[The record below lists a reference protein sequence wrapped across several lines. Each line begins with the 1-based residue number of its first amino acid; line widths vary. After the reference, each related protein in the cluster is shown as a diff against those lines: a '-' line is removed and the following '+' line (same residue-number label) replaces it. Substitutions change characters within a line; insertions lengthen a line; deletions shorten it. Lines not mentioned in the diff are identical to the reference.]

1 MVAAQIASGLA
12 AAGVYEAERRRAE
25 ALAEI
30 DRAKTA
36 FFSNVSHEFRT
47 PLTLMLG
54 PLEEEVAR
62 LSRDP
67 AEGANVAGNPTA
79 GNPAV
84 AGPTTANSRAGGSTA
99 LQTADADAARRDAA
113 DRLLMAHRNGL
124 RLLRLVNTLLD
135 FSRIEAG
142 RAEANFQ
149 PIDLA
154 SYTADLAS
162 NFRSACERAG
172 LRLVVRCPPLRRA
185 VYVDADMWER
195 TFSIW
200 FQMHS
205 NIPWLVKSQLW
216 CRRSADQDAAVLSVG
231 DTGVGIPTAE
241 LPHIFDRFHR
251 IEGQRG
257 RTLEGTGIGLALVNR
272 ARPVAWRLDP
282 GDEQHRTVGTTM
294 SVQIPLGRA
303 HLPRRSR
310 FGSVGVQRP
319 GRHCLRRVR
328 RGGDALASRW
338 TGRPVERRADPG
350 RPQASVVA

>member
-1 MVAAQIASGLA
+1 MRELNPYRPFGEAYSGFIDLVAAQIASGLT

-36 FFSNVSHEFRT
+36 FFSNVSIEFRT
-47 PLTLMLG
+47 PLILMLG

-99 LQTADADAARRDAA
+99 RQTADADAARRDVA

-135 FSRIEAG
+135 FSRIQAG

-172 LRLVVRCPPLRRA
+172 LRLVVRCPLRRA

-195 TFSIW
+195 IVLNLV
-200 FQMHS
+200 S
-205 NIPWLVKSQLW
+205 NAFKYTLAGEITVVVQEF
-216 CRRSADQDAAVLSVG
+216 ADQDAAVLSVG

-241 LPHIFDRFHR
+241 LPHIS
-251 IEGQRG
+251 
-257 RTLEGTGIGLALVNR
+257 TGSIA
-272 ARPVAWRLDP
+272 
-282 GDEQHRTVGTTM
+282 
-294 SVQIPLGRA
+294 
-303 HLPRRSR
+303 SR
-310 FGSVGVQRP
+310 DSAAAP
-319 GRHCLRRVR
+319 WK
-328 RGGDALASRW
+328 APASASRW
-338 TGRPVERRADPG
+338 
-350 RPQASVVA
+350 